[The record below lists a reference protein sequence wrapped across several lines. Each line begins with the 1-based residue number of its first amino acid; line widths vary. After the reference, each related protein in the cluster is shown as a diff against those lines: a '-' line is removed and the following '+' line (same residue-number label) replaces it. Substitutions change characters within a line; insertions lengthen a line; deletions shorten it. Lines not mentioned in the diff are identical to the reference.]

1 MILPGATLGLVGGGQ
16 LGRMFTMAARNL
28 DYRVTVLD
36 PDPLSP
42 AAEFA
47 SGHLN
52 TAYTHP
58 VSLEEMARTCAAVT
72 TEFENAPAEALI
84 ELAKRT
90 TVRPSGHA
98 VAIAQDRTAEK
109 AFFTSNGFPVG
120 PYAVIRRLD
129 DVDAAL
135 QSVKLPAVLKT
146 ARFGYDG
153 KGQARIATRDELVTT
168 LTDWKNALCV
178 LEQFLPLKKEISV
191 VLARSDD
198 GTTAIFP
205 IAENQHVN
213 GVLDITI
220 APARIAP
227 TLALEAER
235 IATALA
241 AKLQYVG
248 VMAVEFFIVADD
260 KLLINEIAPRPH
272 NSGHYTIDACR
283 TSQFEQQVRVLCGL
297 PMGDPSQ
304 HTPAVMLNLLGDV
317 WRGAEHTVP
326 PDWQAVLK
334 HPGAHLHLYGKR
346 EARAGRKMGHVT
358 VCDVDQATAL
368 AVVMEI
374 KRDLGVAVVRG
385 NDLDTKA

>member
-98 VAIAQDRTAEK
+98 VAIAQDRTVEK
-109 AFFTSNGFPVG
+109 AFFASNGFPVG
-120 PYAVIRRLD
+120 PFAVIRNRD
-129 DVDAAL
+129 DIEAAL
-135 QSVKLPAVLKT
+135 TIVKLPAVLKT

-153 KGQARIATRDELVTT
+153 KGQAHIDTRDDLEAT
-168 LTDWKNALCV
+168 LIDWNSALCV
-178 LEQFLPLKKEISV
+178 LEAFVPLVKEISV
-191 VLARSDD
+191 VLARAED
-198 GTTAIFP
+198 GKTAIFP

-213 GVLDITI
+213 GILDITI
-220 APARIAP
+220 AAARISPA
-227 TLALEAER
+227 LAREAER
-235 IATALA
+235 IASSIAT
-241 AKLQYVG
+241 KLNYVG
-248 VMAVEFFIVADD
+248 VMAVEFFVIAGQNDTD
-260 KLLINEIAPRPH
+260 RLLVNEIAPRPH

-297 PMGDPSQ
+297 PLGDPSL
-304 HTPAVMLNLLGDV
+304 HTPAVMLNLLGDI
-317 WRGAEHTVP
+317 WRGTNNETA

-346 EARAGRKMGHVT
+346 QARVGRKMGHVT
-358 VCDVDQATAL
+358 VCDVDQNAAL

-374 KRDLGVAVVRG
+374 KRDLAG
-385 NDLDTKA
+385 K